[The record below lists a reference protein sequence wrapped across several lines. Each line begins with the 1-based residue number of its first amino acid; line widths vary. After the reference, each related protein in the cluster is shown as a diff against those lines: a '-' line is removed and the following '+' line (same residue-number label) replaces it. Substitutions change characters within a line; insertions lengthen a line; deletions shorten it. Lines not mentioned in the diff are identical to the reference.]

1 MPASNGVAANTVL
14 GGARG
19 NLIPFINYLQ
29 AAPLLA
35 LRDFFGAHAT
45 QPHVLTQ
52 INGIGTCVPF
62 LARSRRNVYGQVCGV
77 TRIKHRSIEGLRMFH
92 VSRRGEN
99 RIDIDF
105 SGKLDSQA
113 MRAALDDLLFKSEGI
128 SHGRML
134 YRIGDFDLPT
144 LGAVGVE
151 LSRLP
156 HLFRFIRRFDRC
168 AVVAGKEWLRKA
180 SEVEGALIPGLTI
193 KAFDLHQ
200 EAEASA
206 WLEHG

>member
-1 MPASNGVAANTVL
+1 M
-14 GGARG
+14 
-19 NLIPFINYLQ
+19 LIQ
-29 AAPLLA
+29 
-35 LRDFFGAHAT
+35 
-45 QPHVLTQ
+45 V
-52 INGIGTCVPF
+52 NGIARVSPVFGSIPSQRLWSEEIAATRRTGGT
-62 LARSRRNVYGQVCGV
+62 R
-77 TRIKHRSIEGLRMFH
+77 H
-92 VSRRGEN
+92 VSGIAQRRN

-156 HLFRFIRRFDRC
+156 QLLRFIRRFDRC
-168 AVVAGKEWLRKA
+168 AVIAGKEWLRKA

-200 EAEASA
+200 EAEALA
-206 WLEHG
+206 WLEHS

>member
-1 MPASNGVAANTVL
+1 
-14 GGARG
+14 
-19 NLIPFINYLQ
+19 
-29 AAPLLA
+29 
-35 LRDFFGAHAT
+35 
-45 QPHVLTQ
+45 
-52 INGIGTCVPF
+52 
-62 LARSRRNVYGQVCGV
+62 
-77 TRIKHRSIEGLRMFH
+77 MFQ

-99 RIDIDF
+99 RIDSDF

-134 YRIGDFDLPT
+134 YRIGNFDLPT

-156 HLFRFIRRFDRC
+156 QLLRFIRRFDRC
-168 AVVAGKEWLRKA
+168 AVIAGKDWLRRI
-180 SEVEGALIPGLTI
+180 SEVEGLLIPGLTI

-200 EAEASA
+200 ESDALT